1 MTLLNITN
9 IMETN
14 LTKNLLALILLLI
27 PIRSSFSQ
35 LSNKLEPIDVF
46 DLEYVSNP
54 QISSQGDKILYQRNF
69 KDITT
74 NLFCKN
80 NKTKKF
86 ICT

>member
-69 KDITT
+69 KDI
-74 NLFCKN
+74 NIPPK
-80 NKTKKF
+80 
-86 ICT
+86 IQ

>member
-1 MTLLNITN
+1 
-9 IMETN
+9 METN

-69 KDITT
+69 KDIMTAILDYFYELIR
-74 NLFCKN
+74 NFYRKS
-80 NKTKKF
+80 
-86 ICT
+86 